1 MQLIQVLSKVV
12 QKFLRQRKKLPNV
25 NTLEDVIEL
34 LRVSKNIMVLTGAGV
49 CNKYLFIEKKK
60 KNIIIP
66 SRQES

>member
-34 LRVSKNIMVLTGAGV
+34 LRESKNIMVLTGAGV
-49 CNKYLFIEKKK
+49 CNVLFVEKKTIHLD
-60 KNIIIP
+60 NIILM
-66 SRQES
+66 

>member
-49 CNKYLFIEKKK
+49 CNKYLFIGEKILLFH
-60 KNIIIP
+60 IILY
-66 SRQES
+66 